1 MIKVLGA
8 IISIIKLILNVK
20 KWITMPYSVYIIIR
34 DKPKEVFIGIVIV
47 LVGCGL
53 YMINVL

>member
-20 KWITMPYSVYIIIR
+20 KWITMPYSIYKVIR

>member
-20 KWITMPYSVYIIIR
+20 KLSTMPYSIYKVIR

>member
-1 MIKVLGA
+1 MIKIIGA

-20 KWITMPYSVYIIIR
+20 KWITMPYSIYKVIR

>member
-8 IISIIKLILNVK
+8 IITIIKLILNVK
-20 KWITMPYSVYIIIR
+20 KWITMPYSIYKVIR

>member
-20 KWITMPYSVYIIIR
+20 KWITMPYSIYKVIR
-34 DKPKEVFIGIVIV
+34 DNPKEVFIGIVIV

>member
-1 MIKVLGA
+1 MIK
-8 IISIIKLILNVK
+8 IIGTIVSIIKLILNVK
-20 KWITMPYSVYIIIR
+20 KWITMPYSIYKVIR